1 MKRIYNK
8 ELFNKIIDS
17 FLGKFITL
25 ATSFIFSI
33 LAAKVSGA
41 SIYGEYSY
49 FISII
54 MLFLVFS
61 ICGMDY
67 GIIFYNPDGGKKNVS
82 LAFFI
87 SFVFSIIL
95 SIIFYFRVENNIYLL
110 LLLILLTSNH
120 LFFGVYK
127 IDENIREYYMIES
140 FSGILRI
147 ILLYCI
153 FKFSTINLIK
163 LIYIYIFPLFLSI
176 PYYFFRKKDKF
187 TKFKLD
193 YPFIKYSAIISLS
206 SFVGVL
212 MTNTDIIMLEKFS
225 TLENVG
231 IYKLLSQ
238 ISILPSIILL
248 IWDTV
253 FAKIIVKLNDEKK
266 IKELKKMYFDSIK
279 ILLIINLLIL
289 LIFIFYGKYFL
300 FLIDKDYEIGYKT
313 LIIKMIG
320 QCIYSS
326 GGSIAIF
333 LNLTNQNKKQLF
345 YNSVACIINLILNF
359 FFIKKIG
366 MEGAALATTV
376 ANIFFVYFG
385 LRAILK
391 YFKMKH

>member
-33 LAAKVSGA
+33 LAAKVSGV
-41 SIYGEYSY
+41 SVYGEYSY

-67 GIIFYNPDGGKKNVS
+67 GIIFYNPDGGKRNIS
-82 LAFFI
+82 FAFFI
-87 SFVFSIIL
+87 SFIFSIIL
-95 SIIFYFRVENNIYLL
+95 SIIFYFRIENNFYLL
-110 LLLILLTSNH
+110 LLLVLLTYNH

-127 IDENIREYYMIES
+127 VDENIREYYLIES
-140 FSGILRI
+140 ISGILRI
-147 ILLYCI
+147 ILLYVM

-163 LIYIYIFPLFLSI
+163 LIYIYICPLFLSI
-176 PYYFFRKKDKF
+176 PYYFFRKKNKF
-187 TKFKLD
+187 TKFKID
-193 YPFIKYSAIISLS
+193 YTFIKYSAIISLS

-253 FAKIIVKLNDEKK
+253 FAKIIVKLSDEKK
-266 IKELKKMYFDSIK
+266 FKELKKMYFDSVK
-279 ILLIINLLIL
+279 ILLIINLLVL
-289 LIFIFYGKYFL
+289 LLFIFYGKYFL
-300 FLIDKDYEIGYKT
+300 FLIDKDYVVGYKT
-313 LIIKMIG
+313 LIIKMLG
-320 QCIYSS
+320 QCVYSS
-326 GGSIAIF
+326 SGSIAIF
-333 LNLTNQNKKQLF
+333 LNLTSQNKKQLF
-345 YNSVACIINLILNF
+345 LNITACTINLVLNF

-366 MEGAALATTV
+366 MEGAALATTIS
-376 ANIFFVYFG
+376 NIIFVYFG
-385 LRAILK
+385 LKAILK
-391 YFKMKH
+391 YFKSK